1 LKVYI
6 ASCGIGLGHVTRCE
20 PIARALKNHGVNVAF
35 STCFEAVDY
44 LTKMG
49 YKVFKTIQMSYV
61 TNESG
66 AVDYKASLAHYPGF
80 FQAIKLS
87 LKELI
92 FEFKRIKS
100 YHPNLVFSDS
110 RLAPILIAKALKI
123 PSILML
129 NQFKINIA
137 NPNLKNSLIEK
148 ISFNFMNFLWGISN
162 SVIEGIWGLSNQIL
176 IPDLPYPYTISFK
189 NLIIPKIFKKKVKF
203 IGPIIP
209 IKYNDLPE
217 EKVIKKEL
225 NLNDSKI
232 IVYAAIS
239 GPKKERIFLIKRL
252 MDIFQDFPE
261 RYEIIISKGNPKGN
275 FCLKKIGKVKVYEWI
290 DEETQFKLFKA
301 SDVII
306 GRAGHGIIMKAL
318 AYKKP
323 IITIPIPG
331 QAEQYGNAE
340 RIEYLKIGKMIAQ
353 ENLTKET
360 LLNAIEN
367 LLNFKNEKK
376 LNEFFKVL
384 NSFNAIESTINLIL
398 EIINQQ

>member
-6 ASCGIGLGHVTRCE
+6 ATCGIGLGHATRCE
-20 PIARALKNHGVNVAF
+20 PIAKALKNKGVNIVF
-35 STCFEAVDY
+35 STCFEAADY
-44 LTKMG
+44 LMKMG
-49 YKVFKTIQMSYV
+49 YKVFKTTQMIYAV
-61 TNESG
+61 NNNG
-66 AVDYKASLAHYPGF
+66 MVDYKASLAYQPGF
-80 FQAIKLS
+80 FRSIKLS
-87 LKELI
+87 LKELT

-100 YHPNLVFSDS
+100 YNPNLVFSDS
-110 RLAPILIAKALKI
+110 RLAPILIAKTLGI

-137 NPNLKNSLIEK
+137 NSSLNNSLIEK
-148 ISFNFMNFLWGISN
+148 ASFNFMNMLWGISN
-162 SVIEGIWGLSNQIL
+162 SVIEGIWSLSDQIL

-189 NLIIPKIFKKKVKF
+189 NLVIPKAFKEKVKF
-203 IGPIIP
+203 IGPIISV
-209 IKYNDLPE
+209 KYNELPE
-217 EKVIKKEL
+217 KEIIKKDLKLDE
-225 NLNDSKI
+225 SKI
-232 IVYAAIS
+232 VIYAAIS
-239 GPKKERIFLIKRL
+239 GPKKEKTCLLKKL
-252 MDIFQDFPE
+252 MKIFQVFPDK
-261 RYEIIISKGNPKGN
+261 YEIIVSEGNPKGN
-275 FCLKKIGKVKVYEWI
+275 SSLKKIGKVKVYEWI

-301 SDVII
+301 SDIII

-340 RIEYLKIGKMIAQ
+340 RVEQLNLGKMIKQ

-360 LLNAIEN
+360 LLNAIES
-367 LLNFKNEKK
+367 LINFKNEKK

-398 EIINQQ
+398 EIVNQQ